1 MKILIINDREPLNR
15 DLLQPLCAQHDVV
28 ICEAAPNQF
37 DLKATLKNNSD
48 ATVLVSGYANLDAE
62 HLRLMPEL
70 QTVVT
75 TTTATEYV
83 DHSYCAE
90 KNITL
95 YNNSGYTGSAV
106 AEHLFALMM
115 ASARRL
121 VTLDREL
128 RQGDFDQFDQMGFEL
143 AGKTVGILGMGHI
156 GQCFARLLQGFSV
169 TVQFYNRSSLDLGY
183 KQCDLVDCL
192 KTSDVIAVTLPLTDQ
207 TRHSLDRAALAQL
220 KRGALLVS
228 IAADEVVEQSALVEA
243 LQTGQLA
250 AAGLD
255 LHEPQ
260 PALSVLPNV
269 TLTPTK
275 AWYTKE
281 CYLRRQQSWM
291 TALMSTVSD
300 N

>member
-15 DLLQPLCAQHDVV
+15 DLLQPLCARHDVV

-37 DLKATLKNNSD
+37 NLKATFKNNSD

-62 HLRLMPEL
+62 HLRLMPGL

-75 TTTATEYV
+75 TTTATEYL
-83 DHSYCAE
+83 DHEYCLQQ
-90 KNITL
+90 KISVH
-95 YNNSGYTGSAV
+95 NNSGYTGTAV

-121 VTLDREL
+121 ITLDRDL
-128 RQGDFDQFDQMGFEL
+128 RQGDFNQFDQMGFEL
-143 AGKTVGILGMGHI
+143 AGKTVGIVGMGHI
-156 GQCFARLLQGFSV
+156 GQCFAGLLQGFSV

-183 KQCDLVDCL
+183 KQCALPAL
-192 KTSDVIAVTLPLTDQ
+192 LQSSDVIALTLPLTANTHHLID
-207 TRHSLDRAALAQL
+207 SAALAQL

-260 PALSVLPNV
+260 PDLSVLPNV

-291 TALMSTVSD
+291 NTLMSTVSD
-300 N
+300 D